1 MGDGHGRHELPVLVA
16 LRVGGGAPGVEVAV
30 GGVGED
36 GIGAGRPDP
45 PVPAVGQPVV
55 GDVGQGPGADGGQFG
70 QARGG
75 AVGWRGG
82 AGGVVR
88 VDNVHL
94 PVAGKKDRGDGD
106 EPTLQNCLH
115 YGLQRPVVQQI
126 FDLTRRSHSERAVQP
141 TGSGMQTR
149 LHTPL

>member
-1 MGDGHGRHELPVLVA
+1 MASVRADQTPRCQRLVNQWSGMSGRGRAQMAASSARPA
-16 LRVGGGAPGVEVAV
+16 AAV
-30 GGVGED
+30 
-36 GIGAGRPDP
+36 P
-45 PVPAVGQPVV
+45 
-55 GDVGQGPGADGGQFG
+55 
-70 QARGG
+70 
-75 AVGWRGG
+75 VGWRGG
-82 AGGVVR
+82 AGGAVR

-94 PVAGKKDRGDGD
+94 PVAGNKDRGDGD